1 MAQTE
6 FIKNKLDRMMVRTVS
21 MALGAVA
28 LVLLVYQ
35 GWTFREGMLERLAV
49 VAQIAGKNLTAALEF
64 EDKRQAQMLIES
76 LRAEKDIVAVRVHD
90 RSGDF
95 FVGYTRTETATLQP
109 LPGIASPLNPR
120 DMDEP
125 GIFVI
130 KHAATIYLH
139 DEPVGSIVISASP
152 RHLLEQWG
160 ASLLLV
166 IAVTLISGW
175 LALRSA
181 AKLQKRIVEPITHLA
196 QSMRQFTQTQD
207 FDMRVRSRVDDEV
220 GQLSDSFND
229 MLSHLQIRGQALD
242 ERNRELARSNS
253 NLELAVHEATE
264 ARRVAE
270 QAARVKAMFLANMSH
285 EIRTPINGI
294 LGMTELLLRSPLSPG
309 QGKQVQIVLDSGR
322 SLLNIIN
329 DILDIS
335 KLEAGK
341 LVITPADFDLKRV
354 LEELLNLFQQSARAK
369 GLLLELNVAAAV
381 PQACHADAGRLR
393 QILANLLGNALKF
406 TAKGR
411 VSVLVRVAQQS
422 GTSATL
428 KFEVSDTGIGIA
440 AAQHST
446 IFEEFNQGDSSTTR
460 RYGGTGLGLAIS
472 QQLTRLMGGQ
482 MGLRSQT
489 GAGSTFWFT
498 LPVEVVAA
506 PALPD
511 NAARRSLVGE
521 SRLGYPCRVLVVD
534 DHVVNQLVV
543 RTSLEMMGCTT
554 HVAGGGH
561 EGVKAACSEVF
572 DLVLM
577 DCQMPDIDGYEATR
591 QIRQWEAGQGLGH
604 VRLPIVALTAHA
616 MQGDRE
622 KCEAAGMDDYLSKPC
637 SAQTLFEMLQRW
649 TRQPVEAGGRQAL
662 P

>member
-6 FIKNKLDRMMVRTVS
+6 FIKNKLDRMMVRTLS
-21 MALGAVA
+21 LALGAVA

-64 EDKRQAQMLIES
+64 EDKRQGQLLIES
-76 LRAEKDIVAVRVHD
+76 LRAEADIVAVRVDD
-90 RSGDF
+90 RAGNF
-95 FVGYTRTETATLQP
+95 FVGYSRTAGSNLQA
-109 LPGIASPLNPR
+109 LPGSVSPVSPD

-125 GIFVI
+125 GLFVI

-139 DEPVGSIVISASP
+139 NEPVGSIVISASP
-152 RHLLEQWG
+152 RHLIEQWG

-166 IAVTLISGW
+166 IAVTLVSGW

-196 QSMRQFTQTQD
+196 QSMREFTQTQD
-207 FDMRVRSRVDDEV
+207 FGMRVQSRVDDEV

-229 MLSHLQIRGQALD
+229 MLSNLQIRGQALD
-242 ERNRELARSNS
+242 DRNRELARSNL
-253 NLELAVHEATE
+253 NLEQAVQEATE

-294 LGMTELLLRSPLSPG
+294 LGMTELLLRGPLSPD

-322 SLLNIIN
+322 SLLSIIN

-341 LVITPADFDLKRV
+341 LVITPTDFDLKRA
-354 LEELLNLFQQSARAK
+354 LGELLNLFQQSAREK
-369 GLLLELNVAAAV
+369 GLLLELNIAASV
-381 PQACHADAGRLR
+381 PQACRADAGRLR

-406 TAKGR
+406 TEKGQ
-411 VSVLVRVAQQS
+411 VSVKVSVSEQT
-422 GTSATL
+422 GTSAIL
-428 KFEVSDTGIGIA
+428 KFEVMDTGIGIP

-460 RYGGTGLGLAIS
+460 RYGGTGLGLAIA
-472 QQLTRLMGGQ
+472 QHLARLMAGQ
-482 MGLRSQT
+482 MGLQSKP
-489 GAGSTFWFT
+489 GEGSTFWFT
-498 LPVEVVAA
+498 LPVDVVAM
-506 PALPD
+506 PASALLD
-511 NAARRSLVGE
+511 HAKKE
-521 SRLGYPCRVLVVD
+521 SSPGDFKLAYPCRVLVVD
-534 DHVVNQLVV
+534 DHLVNQLVV
-543 RTSLEMMGCTT
+543 RTTLDLMGCAT
-554 HVAGGGH
+554 HVAGGGKD
-561 EGVKAACSEVF
+561 GVQAALEQSF

-591 QIRQWEAGQGLGH
+591 QIRQWEAMQGPAHGR
-604 VRLPIVALTAHA
+604 VPIVALTAHA

-637 SAQTLFEMLQRW
+637 SAQALFEMLQRW
-649 TRQPVEAGGRQAL
+649 TGSPA
-662 P
+662 